1 MISTFYS
8 NSFEVLRTVLATKIG
23 FNLEDL
29 RNRNASFF
37 EQIRVIAPST
47 MVEDNLNRFLA
58 DHFGAS
64 PGIEFLNLANWMFKV
79 LQQGSLSNAE
89 TSQLIDWTFYEILR
103 QKQTEMTFPE
113 EEKRLYEYIQ
123 TLDPVSVLEFARH
136 LNTVF
141 ITYGSY
147 RFDWLQQWTLE
158 KFKIEN
164 PLPVPNAK
172 AEEERLKKNSDFLW
186 QKHLWQELIK
196 RTNPGI
202 NGKIFSWL
210 QNTIQ
215 RIQENK
221 PAEDSLPTH
230 LFLPFSIPPNL
241 LPLIRAYEDSPAELN
256 LYILNPCAEYWFESV
271 PKAQFDWSEN
281 FKVDNSCLNYLLTN
295 AASTRAA
302 IDRLDSFLF
311 SEEEASAIET
321 DISDEDKKKRQDAS
335 VRQPGSRDFVSSEKT
350 FENSEEEVKTKV
362 NAETGSAY
370 LEYPSKSFLH
380 SFQNSIL
387 RMDSTLLPT
396 EPDEKDVSLRILKA
410 PSFVREV
417 EAAIDILQNWFT
429 DKKRCLKPSDVLVV
443 VPDIERA
450 APIIEGV
457 MASLPKDLYIPWK
470 IIGLSEEKQNA
481 LADAF
486 VGLGKLL
493 MSDFSAREFFDW
505 LEKLPV
511 QQRWGLSLDDL
522 SVIQTWLY
530 SAGYSVGFDHEQL
543 EALNFTDEDSS
554 LQDAMER
561 LSLGFFLDEAS
572 PLPFKNVLPIRG
584 NEEVNFDVVSDGSGR
599 LLQALSQLYLNLAD
613 QRRELLATNFG
624 LSAEAWRE
632 ALLDMKNRFFGNGCD
647 PEESYKFTQII
658 ETVCNGMTTAY
669 GSTEK
674 PVRFDVVLSELQSEL
689 SKTKRDIPSTGT
701 MTFTSISLA
710 RGIPYKVIC
719 CLGFDEKSGFPGTP
733 KFEEFDLTRDHR
745 RRGDRDARKDNN
757 AVFLDTLLSARENLL
772 ISYTIGT
779 KPQSE
784 NNPSLVIDNFKNY
797 FLSHAMSVGM
807 EDGTAQEKADEL
819 WKSIVTKVPLNRF
832 SVRNFLEE
840 PKSLDKR
847 ENNLFWK
854 SPRKD
859 VLNSIEHAIKNPGEK
874 EPMFANTGIPDKKLP
889 KTMQHPELRELQV
902 NFLLKFLTSY
912 GEWAASLLKLESSEL
927 QAEER
932 MIVPAKDDNLMHSDV
947 KRKFISLLE
956 NNFTNEEAL
965 DLLDLNPKYGI
976 ESVRRAVLSFETS
989 EVAEAYSAKTKFM
1002 ETEALEGLSVALDY
1016 RVPTSVSNFVHRL
1029 SDKTDLFLWKK
1040 EDKTVRV
1047 KLGVFCSASEQKR
1060 ELLRQIIWTEAGKP
1074 YDLLIFNESS
1084 DTDHFVTSSSTL
1096 IQNYG
1101 SEPLKAFLKLFECHC
1116 KNALGMKASEDA
1128 LLWQGISEE
1137 SIRRAADLSK
1147 TLEKDL
1153 GDYFN
1158 LLKEKE
1164 EKEEKKDLKGK
1175 GKKKDSKREDKKKKI
1190 HFPTAI
1196 DELTN
1201 FILQLKP

>member
-37 EQIRVIAPST
+37 EQIEVIVPTT

-58 DHFGAS
+58 DHFGAT
-64 PGIEFLNLANWMFKV
+64 PGIKFSNVASWMFKV
-79 LQQGSLSNAE
+79 LGQSLSNTE
-89 TSQLIDWTFYEILR
+89 TSQAMDWTFYEILR
-103 QKQTEMTFPE
+103 QKQSERTFPK

-123 TLDPVSVLEFARH
+123 TLDPVGVLEFARH

-147 RFDWLQQWTLE
+147 RFDWLQQWALE
-158 KFKIEN
+158 KFELNN
-164 PLPVPNAK
+164 PLPAPNAK
-172 AEEERLKKNSDFLW
+172 IEEARLKDNSDFLW
-186 QKHLWQELIK
+186 QKRLWQELIEQTGADSK
-196 RTNPGI
+196 GR
-202 NGKIFSWL
+202 IFSWL
-210 QNTIQ
+210 ENTIT
-215 RIQENK
+215 RIRKNK
-221 PAEDSLPTH
+221 PVEGSLPIH

-321 DISDEDKKKRQDAS
+321 DISGEAKKKRQDSS
-335 VRQPGSRDFVSSEKT
+335 VKQPGSRDFISSEKA
-350 FENSEEEVKTKV
+350 FENSEEEVKNKV
-362 NAETGSAY
+362 NAETASAY
-370 LEYPSKSFLH
+370 LEYPSESFLH

-396 EPDEKDVSLRILKA
+396 EPDENDVSLRILKA

-417 EAAIDILQNWFT
+417 EATIDILQNWFT
-429 DKKRCLKPSDVLVV
+429 DKQRCLKPSDVLVV
-443 VPDIERA
+443 VPDIEKA

-470 IIGLSEEKQNA
+470 IIGLSEEKQNS

-493 MSDFSAREFFDW
+493 MSDFSAREFFAW

-511 QQRWGLSLDDL
+511 QQQWGLSLDDI
-522 SVIQTWLY
+522 SVIQTWFY
-530 SAGYSVGFDHEQL
+530 SAGYSVGIDHDQL
-543 EALNFTDEDSS
+543 AALNFTDEDAS

-584 NEEVNFDVVSDGSGR
+584 DEEAGFDVVSDGSGR
-599 LLQALSQLYLNLAD
+599 LLQAVSQLYLNLAD
-613 QRRELLATNFG
+613 QRRVLLASEFA
-624 LSAEAWRE
+624 LPAEAWRE
-632 ALLDMKNRFFGNGCD
+632 ALLGMKERFFGNNCD
-647 PEESYKFTQII
+647 PEESYNFTQII
-658 ETVCNGMTTAY
+658 ETVCEGMAAAF
-669 GSTEK
+669 GNTEK
-674 PVRFDVVLSELQSEL
+674 PVSFDVVLSELRSEL
-689 SKTKRDIPSTGT
+689 SKTKREVPSSGT

-733 KFEEFDLTRDHR
+733 KFEEFDLTKDHR

-797 FLSHAMSVGM
+797 FLSHAMNVGM
-807 EDGTAQEKADEL
+807 EDGTAQEKAEEL

-840 PKSLDKR
+840 PKSLGKR

-859 VLNSIEHAIKNPGEK
+859 VLGSIEHAYRNPGAK
-874 EPMFANTGIPDKKLP
+874 EPMFANTGIPKEKLP
-889 KTMQHPELRELQV
+889 KTMQHPSLRELQV
-902 NFLLKFLTSY
+902 NFLIKFLTSY
-912 GEWAASLLKLESSEL
+912 DEWAATLLKLESSDFE
-927 QAEER
+927 ADER
-932 MIVPAKDDNLMHSDV
+932 MIVPAKDDKLMHSEAS
-947 KRKFISLLE
+947 RKFLSLLE
-956 NNFTNEEAL
+956 NNFSDQEAL
-965 DLLDLNPKYGI
+965 NLLDLNPKYGI

-1002 ETEALEGLSVALDY
+1002 ETEALEGLSVTLDY

-1029 SDKTDLFLWKK
+1029 SDKTDLFLWKRK
-1040 EDKTVRV
+1040 DKTVRV

-1060 ELLRQIIWTEAGKP
+1060 ELLRQIIWTEAGEP

-1084 DTDHFVTSSSTL
+1084 GTDHFVTSSSTL
-1096 IQNYG
+1096 IQNYD

-1164 EKEEKKDLKGK
+1164 EKKDLKGK

-1201 FILQLKP
+1201 FILQLKS

>member
-37 EQIRVIAPST
+37 DQIEVIVPTT
-47 MVEDNLNRFLA
+47 MVEDNLNRFFA
-58 DHFGAS
+58 DHFGAT
-64 PGIEFLNLANWMFKV
+64 PGIKFSNVASWMFKA
-79 LQQGSLSNAE
+79 LGQSLSNAE
-89 TSQLIDWTFYEILR
+89 TSQVMDWTFYEILR
-103 QKQTEMTFPE
+103 QKQTEKTFPK

-123 TLDPVSVLEFARH
+123 TLDPVGVLEFARH

-147 RFDWLQQWTLE
+147 RFDWLQQWALE
-158 KFKIEN
+158 KFELNN
-164 PLPVPNAK
+164 PLPAPNAK
-172 AEEERLKKNSDFLW
+172 IEEARLKENSDFLW
-186 QKHLWQELIK
+186 QKRLWQELIEQTGADS
-196 RTNPGI
+196 R
-202 NGKIFSWL
+202 GKIFGWL
-210 QNTIQ
+210 ENTIT
-215 RIQENK
+215 RIRKNK
-221 PAEDSLPTH
+221 PVEDSLPIH

-321 DISDEDKKKRQDAS
+321 DISDDDKQKRQDAS
-335 VRQPGSRDFVSSEKT
+335 VKQPGSRTFVSSEKT
-350 FENSEEEVKTKV
+350 FEHPEEEINTKV
-362 NAETGSAY
+362 NAETSSAY

-429 DKKRCLKPSDVLVV
+429 DKKRGLKPSDVLVV
-443 VPDIERA
+443 VPDIEKA

-470 IIGLSEEKQNA
+470 IIGLSEEKQNS

-486 VGLGKLL
+486 VELGKLL
-493 MSDFSAREFFDW
+493 MSDFSAREFFTW

-511 QQRWGLSLDDL
+511 QQQWGLSLDDL

-530 SAGYSVGFDHEQL
+530 SAGYSVGINHEQL
-543 EALNFTDEDSS
+543 AELNFTDEDTS

-572 PLPFKNVLPIRG
+572 PLPYKGVLPIRG

-613 QRRELLATNFG
+613 QRRELLVTNFA
-624 LSAEAWRE
+624 LAADAWGE
-632 ALLDMKNRFFGNGCD
+632 ALLDMKNRFFGNGSD

-658 ETVCNGMTTAY
+658 ETVCDGMTTAY
-669 GSTEK
+669 GSSEK
-674 PVRFDVVLSELQSEL
+674 PISFDVVLSELRSEL
-689 SKTKRDIPSTGT
+689 SKTKRDVPSTGT

-733 KFEEFDLTRDHR
+733 KFEEFDLTKDHR

-757 AVFLDTLLSARENLL
+757 AVFLDTLLCARENLL

-797 FLSHAMSVGM
+797 FLSHAMSEGM

-819 WKSIVTKVPLNRF
+819 WKSIVTKIPLNRF

-859 VLNSIEHAIKNPGEK
+859 VLSSIEHAFKNPGER

-889 KTMQHPELRELQV
+889 KTMQHQELRELQV
-902 NFLLKFLTSY
+902 NFLIKFLTSY
-912 GEWAASLLKLESSEL
+912 NEWAATLLKLESSDFE
-927 QAEER
+927 ADER
-932 MIVPAKDDNLMHSDV
+932 MIVPEKDDKPMHSEAS
-947 KRKFISLLE
+947 RKFISLLE
-956 NNFTNEEAL
+956 NNFTDEEAL
-965 DLLDLNPKYGI
+965 ALLDLNPKYGI
-976 ESVRRAVLSFETS
+976 RSVRRAVLSFETS

-1029 SDKTDLFLWKK
+1029 SDKTNLFLWKK
-1040 EDKTVRV
+1040 KDKTVRV
-1047 KLGVFCSASEQKR
+1047 KLGVFCSATEQKR
-1060 ELLRQIIWTEAGKP
+1060 ELLRQIIWTEAREP

-1084 DTDHFVTSSSTL
+1084 DTDHFVTSSSTP

-1101 SEPLKAFLKLFECHC
+1101 GAPLKAFLKLFECHC

-1158 LLKEKE
+1158 LLKDKE
-1164 EKEEKKDLKGK
+1164 EKEEKKELKGK
-1175 GKKKDSKREDKKKKI
+1175 GKKKDNKGADEKKKI

>member
-37 EQIRVIAPST
+37 EQIEVIVPTT
-47 MVEDNLNRFLA
+47 MVRDNLNRFFA
-58 DHFGAS
+58 DHFGAT
-64 PGIEFLNLANWMFKV
+64 PGIKFSNVASWMYDV
-79 LQQGSLSNAE
+79 LGKSLSNAE
-89 TSQLIDWTFYEILR
+89 TSQLMDWTFYEILR
-103 QKQTEMTFPE
+103 QKQTEKSFPE
-113 EEKRLYEYIQ
+113 EERRLYDYIQ
-123 TLDPVSVLEFARH
+123 TLDPVGVLEFARH

-158 KFKIEN
+158 KFKFN
-164 PLPVPNAK
+164 DKALALPAPNAK

-186 QKHLWQELIK
+186 QKHLWQELIQ
-196 RTNPGI
+196 RTNADS

-210 QNTIQ
+210 ENTIQ
-215 RIQENK
+215 RIRENK
-221 PAEDSLPTH
+221 PVENSLPIH

-311 SEEEASAIET
+311 SKEEASAIET
-321 DISDEDKKKRQDAS
+321 DISEEAKKKRQDAS
-335 VRQPGSRDFVSSEKT
+335 VKQPGSRDFISSEKT
-350 FENSEEEVKTKV
+350 FENPEEEVKTKV
-362 NAETGSAY
+362 SAETASAY
-370 LEYPSKSFLH
+370 LEYPSESFLH

-387 RMDSTLLPT
+387 RMDSTLLPI

-410 PSFVREV
+410 PSFVREI

-429 DKKRCLKPSDVLVV
+429 DKKRKLKPSDVLVV
-443 VPDIERA
+443 VPDIEKA

-470 IIGLSEEKQNA
+470 IIGLSEEKQNS

-493 MSDFSAREFFDW
+493 MSDFSAREFFAW

-511 QQRWGLSLDDL
+511 QQQWGLSLDDI

-530 SAGYSVGFDHEQL
+530 SAGYSIGIDHEQL
-543 EALNFTDEDSS
+543 EALNFTNEDTS
-554 LQDAMER
+554 LQAAMER

-584 NEEVNFDVVSDGSGR
+584 DEEAGFDVVSDGSGR

-613 QRRELLATNFG
+613 QRRELLASDFA
-624 LSAEAWRE
+624 LPAEAWRE
-632 ALLDMKNRFFGNGCD
+632 ALLGMKERFFGNSGD
-647 PEESYKFTQII
+647 PEESYNFTQII
-658 ETVCNGMTTAY
+658 ETVCNGMAVAF
-669 GSTEK
+669 GNTEK
-674 PVRFDVVLSELQSEL
+674 PISFDVVLSELRSEL
-689 SKTKRDIPSTGT
+689 SKTKREVPSSGT

-733 KFEEFDLTRDHR
+733 KFEEFDLTKDHR

-797 FLSHAMSVGM
+797 FLSHATSVDM
-807 EDGTAQEKADEL
+807 EDGTAQEKANEL

-859 VLNSIEHAIKNPGEK
+859 VLASIKHAYKNPGER
-874 EPMFANTGIPDKKLP
+874 EPMFANTSIPDEKLP
-889 KTMQHPELRELQV
+889 KTMQHSEHRELQV
-902 NFLLKFLTSY
+902 NFLIKFLTSY
-912 GEWAASLLKLESSEL
+912 DEWTARLLKLESSDFE
-927 QAEER
+927 ADER
-932 MIVPAKDDNLMHSDV
+932 TIVPAKDDKLMHSEAS
-947 KRKFISLLE
+947 RKYLSLLE
-956 NNFTNEEAL
+956 NNFTNQEAL
-965 DLLDLNPKYGI
+965 DLLNLNPKYGI
-976 ESVRRAVLSFETS
+976 ESVRQAFLNFETS
-989 EVAEAYSAKTKFM
+989 EVADAYAARKQFI
-1002 ETEALEGLSVALDY
+1002 ETETLKPISATLDY
-1016 RVPTSVSNFVHRL
+1016 RVPPEVSSDIHRL
-1029 SDKTDLFLWKK
+1029 TDKTDLFLWKTK
-1040 EDKTVRV
+1040 DETLRV

-1060 ELLRQIIWTEAGKP
+1060 ELLRQIIWTEAGEP
-1074 YDLLIFNESS
+1074 YDLIIFNEST
-1084 DTDHFVTSSSTL
+1084 DTDHFLISYSSI
-1096 IQNYG
+1096 IQRHG
-1101 SEPLKAFLKLFECHC
+1101 GKALTVFLTLFESHLRH
-1116 KNALGMKASEDA
+1116 ALGMNASDDA
-1128 LLWQGISEE
+1128 LLWQGVSEE
-1137 SIRRAADLSK
+1137 SVQKAAKLSDDLKEELSNYY
-1147 TLEKDL
+1147 E
-1153 GDYFN
+1153 
-1158 LLKEKE
+1158 LLKGES
-1164 EKEEKKDLKGK
+1164 
-1175 GKKKDSKREDKKKKI
+1175 KKKDIKLSQAAQKLIRFI
-1190 HFPTAI
+1190 N
-1196 DELTN
+1196 EL
-1201 FILQLKP
+1201 KS

>member
-29 RNRNASFF
+29 RNSNASFF
-37 EQIRVIAPST
+37 EQIKVIVPT
-47 MVEDNLNRFLA
+47 PMIEDNLNRFFA
-58 DHFGAS
+58 DHFGAT
-64 PGIEFLNLANWMFKV
+64 PGIEFSNVASWMFKV
-79 LQQGSLSNAE
+79 LGQSLSNAE
-89 TSQLIDWTFYEILR
+89 TSQVMDWTFYEILR
-103 QKQTEMTFPE
+103 QKQNKKAFPE

-123 TLDPVSVLEFARH
+123 TLDPVGVLEFARH

-147 RFDWLQQWTLE
+147 RFDWLQQWALE
-158 KFKIEN
+158 KFKFN
-164 PLPVPNAK
+164 HKVHPLPVPNAK
-172 AEEERLKKNSDFLW
+172 AEEERLKKNADFLW
-186 QKHLWQELIK
+186 QKRLWQELIEQ
-196 RTNPGI
+196 TGAESE
-202 NGKIFSWL
+202 GKIFGWL
-210 QNTIQ
+210 ENTIE
-215 RIQENK
+215 RIRKNK
-221 PAEDSLPTH
+221 PVENSLPIH

-321 DISDEDKKKRQDAS
+321 DISDKDKQNRQKAF
-335 VRQPGSRDFVSSEKT
+335 VKQPGSREFVTSEKT
-350 FENSEEEVKTKV
+350 FDHSEEEIKTKV
-362 NAETGSAY
+362 SAETASAY

-387 RMDSTLLPT
+387 RMDSTLLPI
-396 EPDEKDVSLRILKA
+396 EPAEKDVSLRILKA

-417 EAAIDILQNWFT
+417 EATIDILQNWLT
-429 DKKRCLKPSDVLVV
+429 DKKRGLKPSDVLVV
-443 VPDIERA
+443 VPDIEKA

-511 QQRWGLSLDDL
+511 QQQWDLSLDDI

-530 SAGYSVGFDHEQL
+530 SAEYSVGIDHEQL
-543 EALNFTDEDSS
+543 AALNFTDEDTSF
-554 LQDAMER
+554 QDAMER

-572 PLPFKNVLPIRG
+572 PLPFKSVLPIRG
-584 NEEVNFDVVSDGSGR
+584 DEEAGFDVVSDGSGR

-613 QRRELLATNFG
+613 QRRELLASEFA
-624 LSAEAWRE
+624 LPAEAWRE
-632 ALLDMKNRFFGNGCD
+632 ALLGMKERFFGNNCD
-647 PEESYKFTQII
+647 PEESYNFSEII
-658 ETVCNGMTTAY
+658 ETVCKGMAAAF
-669 GSTEK
+669 GGTEK
-674 PVRFDVVLSELQSEL
+674 TVSFDVVLSELRSEL
-689 SKTKRDIPSTGT
+689 SKTKRDVPSSGT
-701 MTFTSISLA
+701 MTFASISLA

-733 KFEEFDLTRDHR
+733 KFEEFDLTKDHR

-832 SVRNFLEE
+832 SMRNFLEE
-840 PKSLDKR
+840 AKSLDKR

-859 VLNSIEHAIKNPGEK
+859 VLDSIEHAYRNPGAK
-874 EPMFANTGIPDKKLP
+874 EPMFANTEIPAEKLP
-889 KTMQHPELRELQV
+889 KTMQHPVLRELQV
-902 NFLLKFLTSY
+902 NFLIKFLTSY
-912 GEWAASLLKLESSEL
+912 NEWAATLLKFESSDFE
-927 QAEER
+927 ADER
-932 MIVPAKDDNLMHSDV
+932 MIVPSKDDKLMHSEV
-947 KRKFISLLE
+947 SRKFLSLLE
-956 NNFTNEEAL
+956 NNFSDQEAL
-965 DLLDLNPKYGI
+965 NLLNLNPKYGI

-989 EVAEAYSAKTKFM
+989 EVADAHAARKQFE
-1002 ETEALEGLSVALDY
+1002 ETETLKPLSAGLDY
-1016 RVPTSVSNFVHRL
+1016 RVPTAVSSFVNRL
-1029 SDKTDLFLWKK
+1029 TDKTDLFLWKT
-1040 EDKTVRV
+1040 EDESLRV
-1047 KLGVFCSASEQKR
+1047 KLGVFCSASEQNR
-1060 ELLRQIIWTEAGKP
+1060 EVLRQIIWTEAGEP

-1084 DTDHFVTSSSTL
+1084 DTDHFVISYSSI
-1096 IQNYG
+1096 IQNHG
-1101 SEPLKAFLKLFECHC
+1101 GEPLKAFLRLFECHC
-1116 KNALGMKASEDA
+1116 KHALGMNASDDA
-1128 LLWQGISEE
+1128 LLWQGVSEE
-1137 SIRRAADLSK
+1137 SVRKAADLSK
-1147 TLEKDL
+1147 ALKEEL
-1153 GDYFN
+1153 SDYYK
-1158 LLKEKE
+1158 LLKGDGR
-1164 EKEEKKDLKGK
+1164 KKDIYL
-1175 GKKKDSKREDKKKKI
+1175 SEAFEALI
-1190 HFPTAI
+1190 
-1196 DELTN
+1196 E
-1201 FILQLKP
+1201 FIQKLKP

>member
-37 EQIRVIAPST
+37 EQIKVIAPST
-47 MVEDNLNRFLA
+47 MIEDNLNRFLA
-58 DHFGAS
+58 DHFGAT

-79 LQQGSLSNAE
+79 LQQRSLSNAE

-103 QKQTEMTFPE
+103 QKQTEKTFPA

-123 TLDPVSVLEFARH
+123 KLDPVGVLEFARH

-172 AEEERLKKNSDFLW
+172 AEEEQLKKNSDFLW
-186 QKHLWQELIK
+186 QKRLWQELIR
-196 RTNPGI
+196 RTNPGS
-202 NGKIFSWL
+202 NGIIFSWL

-221 PAEDSLPTH
+221 PVEDSLPIH

-311 SEEEASAIET
+311 SAEEASAIEI
-321 DISDEDKKKRQDAS
+321 DISDKDKQNRQKAS
-335 VRQPGSRDFVSSEKT
+335 VKHPGSRTFVSSEKT
-350 FENSEEEVKTKV
+350 FETPEEEIKSKV
-362 NAETGSAY
+362 SAETASAY
-370 LEYPSKSFLH
+370 LEYPSRTFLH
-380 SFQNSIL
+380 RFQNSVL

-429 DKKRCLKPSDVLVV
+429 DKKRGLKPSDVLVV
-443 VPDIERA
+443 VPDIEKA

-457 MASLPKDLYIPWK
+457 MASLPKDLFIPWK
-470 IIGLSEEKQNA
+470 IIGLSEEKQNS

-493 MSDFSAREFFDW
+493 MSDFSAREFFTW

-511 QQRWGLSLDDL
+511 QQQWGLSSDDL

-530 SAGYSVGFDHEQL
+530 SAGYSVGIDHEQL
-543 EALNFTDEDSS
+543 TALNFTDEDSS

-561 LSLGFFLDEAS
+561 LCLGFFLDEAS
-572 PLPFKNVLPIRG
+572 PLPFKEVLPIRG

-613 QRRELLATNFG
+613 QRCELLATNFA
-624 LSAEAWRE
+624 LPAEAWRE

-669 GSTEK
+669 GTTEK
-674 PVRFDVVLSELQSEL
+674 PVSFDVVLSELRSEL
-689 SKTKRDIPSTGT
+689 SKTKRDVPSTGT

-733 KFEEFDLTRDHR
+733 KFEEFDLTKNHR

-807 EDGTAQEKADEL
+807 EDGTAQEKAEEL

-854 SPRKD
+854 GPRKD
-859 VLNSIEHAIKNPGEK
+859 VLNSIEHAIKNPGER

-889 KTMQHPELRELQV
+889 KTMQHSALRELQV
-902 NFLLKFLTSY
+902 NFLIKFLTSY
-912 GEWAASLLKLESSEL
+912 DEWGASLLKLESSDFE
-927 QAEER
+927 ADER
-932 MIVPAKDDNLMHSDV
+932 MIVPSKDDKLMHSEV
-947 KRKFISLLE
+947 SRKFLSLLE
-956 NNFTNEEAL
+956 NNFSDQEAL
-965 DLLDLNPKYGI
+965 NLLNLNPKYGI

-1016 RVPTSVSNFVHRL
+1016 RVPASVSNFVHRL

-1040 EDKTVRV
+1040 KDKTVRV
-1047 KLGVFCSASEQKR
+1047 KLGVFCSRSEQKR
-1060 ELLRQIIWTEAGKP
+1060 ELLRQIIWTEAGEP

-1116 KNALGMKASEDA
+1116 KNALGTKASEEA
-1128 LLWQGISEE
+1128 LLWQGVPEE
-1137 SIRRAADLSK
+1137 SIRRAAELSK

-1158 LLKEKE
+1158 LLKEKK
-1164 EKEEKKDLKGK
+1164 EKEELKGK
-1175 GKKKDSKREDKKKKI
+1175 GKKKASKGANKKKKI

>member
-37 EQIRVIAPST
+37 DQIKVIVPT
-47 MVEDNLNRFLA
+47 PMVEDNLNRFLA
-58 DHFGAS
+58 DHFGAT
-64 PGIEFLNLANWMFKV
+64 PGIEFSNVAGWMFEV
-79 LQQGSLSNAE
+79 LGQSLSNAE
-89 TSQLIDWTFYEILR
+89 TSQVMDWTFYEILR
-103 QKQTEMTFPE
+103 QKQTEKTFPK

-123 TLDPVSVLEFARH
+123 TLDPVGILEFARH

-147 RFDWLQQWTLE
+147 RFDWLQQWALE
-158 KFKIEN
+158 KFKIDN

-172 AEEERLKKNSDFLW
+172 AEEERLRNNSDFLW
-186 QKHLWQELIK
+186 QKRLWQELIEQ
-196 RTNPGI
+196 TNAESK
-202 NGKIFSWL
+202 GKILSWL
-210 QNTIQ
+210 ENTIH
-215 RIQENK
+215 RIRKNK
-221 PAEDSLPTH
+221 PVEDSLPIH

-302 IDRLDSFLF
+302 IDRLDNFLF

-321 DISDEDKKKRQDAS
+321 DISDEDKKRRQDAF
-335 VRQPGSRDFVSSEKT
+335 VKKPGSRNFVSSERT
-350 FENSEEEVKTKV
+350 LENSEKKEKIKV
-362 NAETGSAY
+362 SAETASAY

-396 EPDEKDVSLRILKA
+396 DPDEEDVSLRILKA

-429 DKKRCLKPSDVLVV
+429 DKKRGLKPSDVLVV
-443 VPDIERA
+443 VPDIEKA

-470 IIGLSEEKQNA
+470 IIGLSEKEQNA

-486 VGLGKLL
+486 VTLGKLL
-493 MSDFSAREFFDW
+493 MSDFSAREFFAW

-511 QQRWGLSLDDL
+511 QHQWGLSLDDI

-530 SAGYSVGFDHEQL
+530 SAGYSVGIDHEQL
-543 EALNFTDEDSS
+543 AALNFTDEDTS

-584 NEEVNFDVVSDGSGR
+584 DEEAGFDVVFDGSGR
-599 LLQALSQLYLNLAD
+599 LLRAISLLYLNLAD
-613 QRRELLATNFG
+613 QRRELLATDFA
-624 LSAEAWRE
+624 LPAEAWKE
-632 ALLDMKNRFFGNGCD
+632 ALLNMKNRFFGNSCD
-647 PEESYKFTQII
+647 PEESYNFTQII
-658 ETVCNGMTTAY
+658 ETVCKGMAAAF

-674 PVRFDVVLSELQSEL
+674 PVSFDVVLSELRSEL
-689 SKTKRDIPSTGT
+689 SKTKRGTPSSGT

-733 KFEEFDLTRDHR
+733 KFEEFDLTKDHR

-807 EDGTAQEKADEL
+807 EDGTAQEKANEL
-819 WKSIVTKVPLNRF
+819 WKSIVTMVPLNRF

-859 VLNSIEHAIKNPGEK
+859 VLKSIEHVYRNPSSN
-874 EPMFANTGIPDKKLP
+874 EPMFANTGIPAEKLP
-889 KTMQHPELRELQV
+889 KTMQHPELLELQV
-902 NFLLKFLTSY
+902 NFLIKFLTSY
-912 GEWAASLLKLESSEL
+912 NEWAAALLKLESSDFE
-927 QAEER
+927 ADER
-932 MIVPAKDDNLMHSDV
+932 MIVPAKDDKLMHSDV
-947 KRKFISLLE
+947 SRKVLFLLE
-956 NNFTNEEAL
+956 NNFTYREAL
-965 DLLDLNPKYGI
+965 DLLNLNPKYGI
-976 ESVRRAVLSFETS
+976 ESVRRAVLSFEAS
-989 EVAEAYSAKTKFM
+989 EVVDAYSARKQFM
-1002 ETEALEGLSVALDY
+1002 QTETLNAVTATLNY
-1016 RVPTSVSNFVHRL
+1016 RVPTEVSRFVHRL
-1029 SDKTDLFLWKK
+1029 TDKTDLFHWKT
-1040 EDKTVRV
+1040 EDGIARV
-1047 KLGVFCSASEQKR
+1047 KLCVFSSASQQNR
-1060 ELLRQIIWTEAGKP
+1060 ELLRQIIWTEAGEP
-1074 YDLLIFNESS
+1074 YDLIIFNEST
-1084 DTDHFVTSSSTL
+1084 DTDHFVISYSSL
-1096 IQNYG
+1096 VQNHG
-1101 SEPLKAFLKLFECHC
+1101 GEPLKGFLKLFECHC
-1116 KNALGMKASEDA
+1116 KHALGMNASEDA
-1128 LLWQGISEE
+1128 LLWQGIAEE
-1137 SIRRAADLSK
+1137 SVRKAADLSENLRK
-1147 TLEKDL
+1147 EL
-1153 GDYFN
+1153 GNYFK
-1158 LLKEKE
+1158 LLKGGSQ
-1164 EKEEKKDLKGK
+1164 KKDINL
-1175 GKKKDSKREDKKKKI
+1175 SE
-1190 HFPTAI
+1190 AI
-1196 DELTN
+1196 EALTN
-1201 FILQLKP
+1201 FIQKLKP

>member
-29 RNRNASFF
+29 RNSNASFF
-37 EQIRVIAPST
+37 EQIKVIVPT
-47 MVEDNLNRFLA
+47 PMVEDNLNRFFA
-58 DHFGAS
+58 DHFGAT
-64 PGIEFLNLANWMFKV
+64 PGIEFSNVASWMFKV
-79 LQQGSLSNAE
+79 LGQSLSNAE
-89 TSQLIDWTFYEILR
+89 TSQVMDWTFYEILR
-103 QKQTEMTFPE
+103 QKQNKKAFPE

-123 TLDPVSVLEFARH
+123 TLDPVGVLEFARH

-147 RFDWLQQWTLE
+147 RFDWLQQWALE
-158 KFKIEN
+158 KFKFN
-164 PLPVPNAK
+164 HKVHPLPVPNAK
-172 AEEERLKKNSDFLW
+172 AEEERLKKNADFLW
-186 QKHLWQELIK
+186 QKRLWQELIEQ
-196 RTNPGI
+196 TGAESE
-202 NGKIFSWL
+202 GKIFGWL
-210 QNTIQ
+210 ENTIE
-215 RIQENK
+215 RIRKNK
-221 PAEDSLPTH
+221 PVENSLPIH

-321 DISDEDKKKRQDAS
+321 DISDKDKQNRQKAF
-335 VRQPGSRDFVSSEKT
+335 VKQPGSREFVTSEKT
-350 FENSEEEVKTKV
+350 FENPEKEIKNKV
-362 NAETGSAY
+362 NAETSSAY

-380 SFQNSIL
+380 GFQNSIL

-417 EAAIDILQNWFT
+417 EATIDILQNWFT
-429 DKKRCLKPSDVLVV
+429 DKKRSLKPSEVLVV

-511 QQRWGLSLDDL
+511 QQQWGLSLDDI
-522 SVIQTWLY
+522 SVVQTWLY
-530 SAGYSVGFDHEQL
+530 SAGYSVGIDHEQL
-543 EALNFTDEDSS
+543 TALNFTDEDSS

-572 PLPFKNVLPIRG
+572 PLPFKEVLPIRG

-613 QRRELLATNFG
+613 QRRELLATNFA
-624 LSAEAWRE
+624 LPAQAWRE
-632 ALLDMKNRFFGNGCD
+632 ALLDMKNRFFGNSCD

-669 GSTEK
+669 GSTAK
-674 PVRFDVVLSELQSEL
+674 PVGFDVVLSELRSEL
-689 SKTKRDIPSTGT
+689 SKTKREVPSTGT

-733 KFEEFDLTRDHR
+733 KFEEFDLTKDHR

-797 FLSHAMSVGM
+797 FISHAMSVGM
-807 EDGTAQEKADEL
+807 EDGTGQEKADEL
-819 WKSIVTKVPLNRF
+819 WKSIVTKIPLNRF

-932 MIVPAKDDNLMHSDV
+932 MIVPAKDDKLMHSDV

-989 EVAEAYSAKTKFM
+989 EIAEAYSAKTKFM

-1016 RVPTSVSNFVHRL
+1016 QVPTSVSNFVHRL
-1029 SDKTDLFLWKK
+1029 SDKTDLFLWEKK
-1040 EDKTVRV
+1040 DKTVRV
-1047 KLGVFCSASEQKR
+1047 KLGVFCSASEQNR
-1060 ELLRQIIWTEAGKP
+1060 ELLRQIIWTEAREP

-1084 DTDHFVTSSSTL
+1084 DTYHFVTSSSTL

-1158 LLKEKE
+1158 LLKEKG
-1164 EKEEKKDLKGK
+1164 EKEELKGK
-1175 GKKKDSKREDKKKKI
+1175 GKKKDSKGADEKKKI

>member
-37 EQIRVIAPST
+37 EQIEVIVPTT

-58 DHFGAS
+58 DHFGAT
-64 PGIEFLNLANWMFKV
+64 PGIKFSNVASWMFKV
-79 LQQGSLSNAE
+79 LGQSLSNTE
-89 TSQLIDWTFYEILR
+89 TSQVMDWTFYEILR
-103 QKQTEMTFPE
+103 QKQTEKTFPK

-123 TLDPVSVLEFARH
+123 TLDPVGVLEFARH

-147 RFDWLQQWTLE
+147 RFDWLQQWALE
-158 KFKIEN
+158 KFELNN
-164 PLPVPNAK
+164 PLPAPNAK
-172 AEEERLKKNSDFLW
+172 IEEARLKENSDFLW
-186 QKHLWQELIK
+186 QKRLWQELIEQTGADN
-196 RTNPGI
+196 R
-202 NGKIFSWL
+202 GKIFGWL
-210 QNTIQ
+210 ENTIT
-215 RIQENK
+215 RIRKNK
-221 PAEDSLPTH
+221 PVEDSLPIH

-321 DISDEDKKKRQDAS
+321 DISEEAKKKRQNAS
-335 VRQPGSRDFVSSEKT
+335 VKQPGSRNFLSTEKT
-350 FENSEEEVKTKV
+350 FENPEEELKTKV
-362 NAETGSAY
+362 SAESASAY
-370 LEYPSKSFLH
+370 LEYPSESFLH

-396 EPDEKDVSLRILKA
+396 EPDENDVSLRILKA

-417 EAAIDILQNWFT
+417 EATIDILQNWFT
-429 DKKRCLKPSDVLVV
+429 DKKRVLKPSDVLVV
-443 VPDIERA
+443 VPDIEKA
-450 APIIEGV
+450 APVIEGV
-457 MASLPKDLYIPWK
+457 MASLPKDLFIPWK

-493 MSDFSAREFFDW
+493 MSDFSAREFFAW

-511 QQRWGLSLDDL
+511 QQQWGFSLDDI

-530 SAGYSVGFDHEQL
+530 SAGYSVGIDHQQL
-543 EALNFTDEDSS
+543 AALNFTDEDTS

-572 PLPFKNVLPIRG
+572 PLPFKKVLPIRG
-584 NEEVNFDVVSDGSGR
+584 DEEAGFDTVSDDSGR
-599 LLQALSQLYLNLAD
+599 LIQALSQLYLNLAD
-613 QRRELLATNFG
+613 QRRELLASDFA
-624 LSAEAWRE
+624 LPAEGWRE
-632 ALLDMKNRFFGNGCD
+632 SLLDMKNRFFGSSCD
-647 PEESYKFTQII
+647 PEESYNFTEII
-658 ETVCNGMTTAY
+658 ETVCKGLTAAF
-669 GSTEK
+669 GGTEK
-674 PVRFDVVLSELQSEL
+674 PVSFDVVLSELRSEL
-689 SKTKRDIPSTGT
+689 SKTKREVTSSGS

-733 KFEEFDLTRDHR
+733 KFEEFDLTKDHR

-807 EDGTAQEKADEL
+807 EDCTAQEKADEL

-832 SVRNFLEE
+832 SMRNFLEE
-840 PKSLDKR
+840 PKSLEKR

-859 VLNSIEHAIKNPGEK
+859 VLESIEHAYRNPDAK
-874 EPMFANTGIPDKKLP
+874 ESMFANTGIPDEKLP
-889 KTMQHPELRELQV
+889 KTMQNSKLRELQV
-902 NFLLKFLTSY
+902 NFLIKFLTSY
-912 GEWAASLLKLESSEL
+912 DEWTANLLKLESSDFE
-927 QAEER
+927 ADER
-932 MIVPAKDDNLMHSDV
+932 MIVPAKDDKLMHSTV
-947 KRKFISLLE
+947 SRKFLSLLE
-956 NNFTNEEAL
+956 NSFSDKEAL
-965 DLLDLNPKYGI
+965 DLLALNPKYGI
-976 ESVRRAVLSFETS
+976 ESVRRAVLSFEAS
-989 EVAEAYSAKTKFM
+989 EVTEAYAARKQFM
-1002 ETEALEGLSVALDY
+1002 ETETLTTVSATLDY
-1016 RVPTSVSNFVHRL
+1016 QVPPEISTYVRRL
-1029 SDKTDLFLWKK
+1029 TDKTDLFLWKT
-1040 EDKTVRV
+1040 EGETLRV
-1047 KLGVFCSASEQKR
+1047 KLGVFCSGSEQNR
-1060 ELLRQIIWTEAGKP
+1060 ELLRQIIWTEAGEP
-1074 YDLLIFNESS
+1074 YDLLVFNDSS
-1084 DTDHFVTSSSTL
+1084 DTDHFSISYSSI
-1096 IQNYG
+1096 IQNHG
-1101 SEPLKAFLKLFECHC
+1101 GEPLKAFLKLFECHC
-1116 KNALGMKASEDA
+1116 RHALGMNASDDA
-1128 LLWQGISEE
+1128 LLWQGVSEE
-1137 SIRRAADLSK
+1137 NVRKAADLSTALK
-1147 TLEKDL
+1147 EELS
-1153 GDYFN
+1153 DYYK
-1158 LLKEKE
+1158 LLKG
-1164 EKEEKKDLKGK
+1164 D
-1175 GKKKDSKREDKKKKI
+1175 GKKKDIYLSE
-1190 HFPTAI
+1190 AI
-1196 DELTN
+1196 KALIDFVEK
-1201 FILQLKP
+1201 LKP

>member
-37 EQIRVIAPST
+37 EQIKVIAPTT

-58 DHFGAS
+58 DHFGATPVIKFS
-64 PGIEFLNLANWMFKV
+64 NVASWMYDV
-79 LQQGSLSNAE
+79 LGKSLSNAE
-89 TSQLIDWTFYEILR
+89 TSQLMDWTFYEILR
-103 QKQTEMTFPE
+103 QKQTEKTFPT
-113 EEKRLYEYIQ
+113 EEKRLYEYVQ
-123 TLDPVSVLEFARH
+123 TLDPVGVLEFARH

-158 KFKIEN
+158 KFKIDN

-172 AEEERLKKNSDFLW
+172 AEEEQLKDNPDFLW
-186 QKHLWQELIK
+186 QKRLWQELIK
-196 RTNPGI
+196 RTNNPGRD
-202 NGKIFSWL
+202 GKIFGWL
-210 QNTIQ
+210 ENTIQ

-221 PAEDSLPTH
+221 PVEGNLPIH

-321 DISDEDKKKRQDAS
+321 DISDDDKQKRQDAS
-335 VRQPGSRDFVSSEKT
+335 VKHPGSRTFVSSEKT
-350 FENSEEEVKTKV
+350 FENPEKEIKNKV
-362 NAETGSAY
+362 NAETSSAY

-429 DKKRCLKPSDVLVV
+429 DKKRCLKPSDVLVI

-457 MASLPKDLYIPWK
+457 MASLPKDLFIPWK
-470 IIGLSEEKQNA
+470 IIGLSEEKQNS

-493 MSDFSAREFFDW
+493 MSDFSAREFFAW

-511 QQRWGLSLDDL
+511 QQQWGLSLDDI

-530 SAGYSVGFDHEQL
+530 SAGYSVGIDHEQL
-543 EALNFTDEDSS
+543 AALNFTDEDSS

-561 LSLGFFLDEAS
+561 LSLGLFLDEAS

-584 NEEVNFDVVSDGSGR
+584 DEEAGFDVVSDGSGR

-613 QRRELLATNFG
+613 QRRELLATNFA
-624 LSAEAWRE
+624 LPADAWRE

-658 ETVCNGMTTAY
+658 ETVCTGMTAAY

-674 PVRFDVVLSELQSEL
+674 PVSFEVVLSELRSEL

-733 KFEEFDLTRDHR
+733 KFEEFDLTKDHR

-797 FLSHAMSVGM
+797 FLSHAMRVGM
-807 EDGTAQEKADEL
+807 EDGTAQERADEL

-859 VLNSIEHAIKNPGEK
+859 VLNSIEHAFKNPGER

-932 MIVPAKDDNLMHSDV
+932 MIVPAKDDKLMHSNV

>member
-37 EQIRVIAPST
+37 EQIKVIAPTT

-58 DHFGAS
+58 DHFGAT
-64 PGIEFLNLANWMFKV
+64 PVIEFTNVASWMYDV
-79 LQQGSLSNAE
+79 LGKSLSNAE
-89 TSQLIDWTFYEILR
+89 TSQLMDWTFYEILR
-103 QKQTEMTFPE
+103 QKQTEKTFPT
-113 EEKRLYEYIQ
+113 EEKRLYEYVQ
-123 TLDPVSVLEFARH
+123 TLDPVGVLKFARH

-147 RFDWLQQWTLE
+147 RFDWLQQWALE
-158 KFKIEN
+158 KFKIDN

-172 AEEERLKKNSDFLW
+172 AEEEQLKDNPDFLW
-186 QKHLWQELIK
+186 QKRLWQELIK
-196 RTNPGI
+196 QTNNPGRD
-202 NGKIFSWL
+202 GKIFGWL
-210 QNTIQ
+210 ENTIQ

-221 PAEDSLPTH
+221 PVKGNLPTH

-271 PKAQFDWSEN
+271 PKAQFNWSEN

-321 DISDEDKKKRQDAS
+321 DISDDDKQKRQDAS
-335 VRQPGSRDFVSSEKT
+335 VKQPGSRTFVSSEKT
-350 FENSEEEVKTKV
+350 FENSDEEVKTKV
-362 NAETGSAY
+362 NAETSSAY

-429 DKKRCLKPSDVLVV
+429 DKKRGLKPSDVLIV

-457 MASLPKDLYIPWK
+457 MGSLPKDLYIPWK

-493 MSDFSAREFFDW
+493 MSDFSVREFFDW

-511 QQRWGLSLDDL
+511 QQQWGLSLDDL
-522 SVIQTWLY
+522 SILQTWLY
-530 SAGYSVGFDHEQL
+530 SAGYSVGIDHEQL
-543 EALNFTDEDSS
+543 VALNFTDEDSS

-572 PLPFKNVLPIRG
+572 PLPFKEVLPIRG

-599 LLQALSQLYLNLAD
+599 LLQALSQLYLNLGD
-613 QRRELLATNFG
+613 QRRELLVTNFA

-674 PVRFDVVLSELQSEL
+674 PVGFDVVLSELQSEL

-733 KFEEFDLTRDHR
+733 KFEEFDLTKDHR

-859 VLNSIEHAIKNPGEK
+859 VLISIEHAIKNPGEK

-902 NFLLKFLTSY
+902 NFLIKFLTSF
-912 GEWAASLLKLESSEL
+912 GEWAATLLKLESSEL

-932 MIVPAKDDNLMHSDV
+932 LIVPAKEDNLMHSNV

-956 NNFTNEEAL
+956 NNFTDEEAL
-965 DLLDLNPKYGI
+965 ALLDLNPKYGI
-976 ESVRRAVLSFETS
+976 ESVRRAVLSSETS
-989 EVAEAYSAKTKFM
+989 EVAEAYAARKQFMGTETLKAVSAT
-1002 ETEALEGLSVALDY
+1002 LDY
-1016 RVPTSVSNFVHRL
+1016 RIPTKVSNFVHRL
-1029 SDKTDLFLWKK
+1029 TDKTDLFLWEKK
-1040 EDKTVRV
+1040 DKTVRV
-1047 KLGVFCSASEQKR
+1047 KLGVFCSASEQNR
-1060 ELLRQIIWTEAGKP
+1060 ELLRQIIWTEAGEP

-1164 EKEEKKDLKGK
+1164 KKKEKKELKGK
-1175 GKKKDSKREDKKKKI
+1175 GKKKDSKEADEKKKI